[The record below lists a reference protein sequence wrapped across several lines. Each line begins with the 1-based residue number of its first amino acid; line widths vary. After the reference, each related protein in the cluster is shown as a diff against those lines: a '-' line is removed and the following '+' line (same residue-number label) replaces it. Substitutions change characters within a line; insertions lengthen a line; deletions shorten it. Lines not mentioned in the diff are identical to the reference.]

1 MKRLI
6 FIAMSAAAIAAAQ
19 VAPPARCASPLG
31 EWVGNTAVVGSTGM
45 RGMRGVKVTPLL
57 RDTAFTDFYF
67 ASPQSVTSFQTDGR
81 GKLSYAGGAMVY
93 SYRRPGAI
101 FVTSLSVSSRGRNA
115 VGIVLDNRSAADSLR
130 LSVAAAGGALWE
142 NEKTFAISTEPGMR
156 SYTFDISDLLIPEF
170 GFTGVQ
176 PISGLRLEPVGG
188 WRGSMAVAR
197 ITLEREDTAASP
209 PVSTEETADN
219 PYDFLVT
226 DENFSVLD
234 YDARGDGFTDDTR
247 AFQMAINAAS
257 GSGSGR
263 VVVPGGRCYVVS
275 SLELHHDVEFRLGR
289 GSVIRQSGD
298 VRDYRGGLPH
308 GPGNPLWTPA
318 NRPLFNASGAQ
329 RIKIIGP
336 GTLRMNDFGPYAA
349 PCGGAAAFAFTD
361 CRDVTI
367 QDVDIIHASG
377 PAVTLRGDTN
387 VYVGNVRV
395 LFPACPDAQAVSAD
409 QATAGV
415 KTERV
420 VVGAYTAEPASKQR
434 KH

>member
-6 FIAMSAAAIAAAQ
+6 FIMISAVAIAAAH
-19 VAPPARCASPLG
+19 VAPQARGVLQRGGVARD
-31 EWVGNTAVVGSTGM
+31 TAVAGSAGM
-45 RGMRGVKVTPLL
+45 RGMGGVKVARLR

-67 ASPQSVTSFQTDGR
+67 ASPKSVASFQTDGR
-81 GKLSYAGGAMVY
+81 GKLSYADGAMVY

-101 FVTSLSVSSRGRNA
+101 FTTSLSIPSRGRNA
-115 VGIVLDNRSAADSLR
+115 VAIALDNRSAADSLR
-130 LSVAAAGGALWE
+130 LSIAAAGGALWE

-170 GFTGVQ
+170 GFTGSQ
-176 PISGLRLEPVGG
+176 PISGLRIEPVGG

-209 PVSTEETADN
+209 PVSTEDTADN

-263 VVVPGGRCYVVS
+263 VVVPGGRSYVVS
-275 SLELHHDVEFRLGR
+275 SLELRHDVELRLGR
-289 GSVIRQSGD
+289 GAVIRQSGD

-318 NRPLFNASGAQ
+318 NRPLFNASGAV
-329 RIKIIGP
+329 RVKIIGP

-349 PCGGAAAFAFTD
+349 PCAGAAAFAFTD

-367 QDVDIIHASG
+367 QDIDIVHSAA
-377 PAVTLRGDTN
+377 PAITLHGDTN

-395 LFPACPDAQAVSAD
+395 LFPACPDVQAISAD
-409 QATAGV
+409 RATVGV

-420 VVGAYTAEPASKQR
+420 VVGEYTAEPASKQR